1 MSDGF
6 SPRENESSRRIVNV
20 PNGISLVR
28 LLLSP
33 VLFTA
38 IASQWHRTAC
48 SLFVIISLSDVL
60 DGWWARKFN
69 QVTAV
74 GRVLDPLLDKVVVCG
89 AMILLASSRGEIDSA
104 IVSWMAVVVVV
115 RELVVTAIRSELE
128 RMGHDFSAGVSGKLK
143 MVLQCAG
150 ITMELCTRIWPSQ
163 SLHDATVWII
173 LAAVI
178 ATIYSGVEYFIV
190 AWRVVQKQGEKRS

>member
-38 IASQWHRTAC
+38 IALQWHRMAC

-60 DGWWARKFN
+60 DGWWARNFN

-89 AMILLASSRGEIDSA
+89 AMILLASSRGEIASA

-128 RMGHDFSAGVSGKLK
+128 RLGHDFSAG
-143 MVLQCAG
+143 AG